1 MRPPLPALAPAPPPG
16 LAPLPVVR
24 PRLLRS
30 ALLSLALISG
40 CGAKD
45 GPAPADE
52 AGDGTATGGDGSGV
66 EVTPLSCDVASL
78 PPRQLRLLT
87 RVEYANTVEAI
98 FSTLAGDAGA
108 ATGAACADDGDCDL
122 RHESCEDDVCVALPC
137 DQYSFSYA
145 GSAGAVVV
153 AGSFNGWGATAAA
166 GGWPLGWD
174 ETLGLWR
181 GTFTLPE
188 GRSSYK
194 LVLDGSSW
202 ITDPENPAREPDG
215 YGGEN
220 NVLDVDCSDD
230 APSSGGGWR
239 DVDPLADFPVESRPQ
254 HYAFDNSAEAGL
266 VTATHLERYMAAA
279 ATLADVLVDEQATLL
294 GCDPAGA
301 DCAAASLDRLLP
313 LAFRRPPSAEERA
326 RYQALAA
333 GAGFAVAARVA
344 LSAPAFLYRSELGID
359 RGDGVFALTDHEL
372 ASALSY
378 TLTAGPPDAA
388 LRAAA
393 EAGALQDPAAL
404 AAEADRLLGS
414 PAGRAQL
421 ARYGDQWLGTERLAT
436 ATRQNTLYPVF
447 SDEMRADLARE
458 AGLTYAWAVTEGG
471 LSLPALLTGRTVW
484 VSPSTAALYGLPT
497 PATAGLAEVPADRAG
512 LVGWASVLAAT
523 AHSDQTSPVR
533 RGLFV
538 RTTLLCQEL
547 GAPPP
552 EAGGVPD
559 VDPDATT
566 RERFEQ
572 HSDDPVCAG
581 CHQHI
586 DPIGFGLEAYDAIG
600 AWRPDDNGHPID
612 SSGALTDVEGIGSGT
627 SADFDGPA
635 ALGALLAGADAPA
648 RCAAQS
654 ALSYAAGR
662 VPNADTACAI
672 DALHVTFAA
681 EGHQLGAL
689 WRALV
694 LSESFRYRRPS
705 AEEAR

>member
-1 MRPPLPALAPAPPPG
+1 MRPPLPDRPPRCAAARPPTRPPSPAPRR
-16 LAPLPVVR
+16 A
-24 PRLLRS
+24 

-45 GPAPADE
+45 DATAPA
-52 AGDGTATGGDGSGV
+52 AGDDGGAADGGDLPADV
-66 EVTPLSCDVASL
+66 APLSCEAASL

-87 RVEYANTVEAI
+87 RVEYAQTVEAV
-98 FSTLAGDAGA
+98 FSTLAGGDPV
-108 ATGAACADDGDCDL
+108 GAACADDGDCDL
-122 RHESCEDDVCVALPC
+122 RRETCEDEVCVALPC
-137 DQYSFSYA
+137 DQYTFTYT
-145 GSAGAVVV
+145 GSASTVVV
-153 AGSFNGWGATAAA
+153 AGSFNGWAATAAA
-166 GGWPLGWD
+166 GGWPLSFDDG
-174 ETLGLWR
+174 LGLWR

-188 GRSSYK
+188 GSSSYK
-194 LVLDGSSW
+194 LVLDGGTW

-220 NVLDVDCSDD
+220 NVLSVDCSGE
-230 APSSGGGWR
+230 APTSGGGWR

-279 ATLADVLVDEQATLL
+279 ATLADVLVDEHPALL
-294 GCDPAGA
+294 GCDPADA
-301 DCAAASLDRLLP
+301 ACAADSLDRLLP
-313 LAFRRPPSAEERA
+313 LAFRRPLTDAERA
-326 RYQALAA
+326 RYHDLAA

-393 EAGALQDPAAL
+393 DAGALHDPATL
-404 AAEADRLLGS
+404 AAEADRLLAS
-414 PAGRAQL
+414 PAAQAQL

-436 ATRQNTLYPVF
+436 ATRQNALYPGF
-447 SDEMRADLARE
+447 SDAMRADLARE
-458 AGLTYAWAVTEGG
+458 AGLTYAWAVTTGG
-471 LSLPALLTGRTVW
+471 LSLPGLLTGRTVW
-484 VSPSTAALYGLPT
+484 VSPHTAPLYGLPT
-497 PATAGLAEVPADRAG
+497 PASAGMAEVPEDRAG
-512 LVGWASVLAAT
+512 LVGWASVLAST
-523 AHSDQTSPVR
+523 AHSDQTSPIR

-538 RTTLLCQEL
+538 RTTLLCHEL
-547 GAPPP
+547 GPPPP

-559 VDPDATT
+559 VDPDAST
-566 RERFEQ
+566 RERFAQ

-586 DPIGFGLEAYDAIG
+586 DPVGFGLEAYDAIG

-627 SADFDGPA
+627 RADFDGPA
-635 ALGALLAGADAPA
+635 ALGAVLAGATAPA
-648 RCAAQS
+648 RCAAES
-654 ALSYAAGR
+654 ALTYSAGR
-662 VPNADTACAI
+662 VPTADTACAI
-672 DALHVTFAA
+672 DALHATFAA